1 MLLEHSTAGEL
12 DSVDWEG
19 VQGIVRE
26 FRRALDRGERPA
38 LEAYLPEHGTQRK
51 DALIELVHEEMEF
64 RIKAGES
71 SVLGSYLQR
80 FPEIVD
86 DPRALSDLVIAEL
99 DLQRR
104 VAGKAREEPAVA
116 AEKAAC
122 PSRLPACIGR
132 YELGEVIG
140 QGAFGVV
147 FRAWDTTLKR
157 VVALKRP
164 RPGTLD
170 ARGAVE
176 RFLRK
181 AQRGDLA
188 PSPHRH
194 RARRR
199 PIRRRAIPGQHPGRG
214 PEPRRRARHPT
225 SWIRPGRRMGRRAG
239 RGARTCRME
248 WG

>member
-1 MLLEHSTAGEL
+1 MPLEHSTAGEL
-12 DSVDWEG
+12 NTVDWEG

-38 LEAYLPEHGTQRK
+38 LEAYLPEHGTKRK
-51 DALIELVHEEMEF
+51 DVLIELVHEKMEF

-71 SVLGSYLQR
+71 SVLGSYLER

-86 DPRALSDLVIAEL
+86 DPRALGDLVIAEL
-99 DLQRR
+99 DLRR
-104 VAGKAREEPAVA
+104 RMAAEAREEPAVA
-116 AEKAAC
+116 AEEAAC
-122 PSRLPACIGR
+122 PSRPPARIGR
-132 YELGEVIG
+132 YELREVIG

-176 RFLRK
+176 RFLRE
-181 AQRGDLA
+181 A
-188 PSPHRH
+188 P
-194 RARRR
+194 ARR
-199 PIRRRAIPGQHPGRG
+199 PCAIPTSSPCTTPANSTASHTWSAPWSRAGTSPTSSASDVLDSPGPPNGSPRW
-214 PEPRRRARHPT
+214 PRR
-225 SWIRPGRRMGRRAG
+225 SNM
-239 RGARTCRME
+239 RME